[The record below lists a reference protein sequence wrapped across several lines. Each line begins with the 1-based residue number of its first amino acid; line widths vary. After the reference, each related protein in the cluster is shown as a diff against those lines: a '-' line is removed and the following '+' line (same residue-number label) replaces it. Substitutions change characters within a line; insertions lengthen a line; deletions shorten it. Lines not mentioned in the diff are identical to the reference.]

1 MDTGACYA
9 SAGFAGSW
17 LSNAALEEEQ
27 ARMAVNP
34 LELRRVLGQF
44 ATGVTVVTSRI
55 GAQTR
60 GITVN
65 SFTSVSLDPPIVLI
79 CIDNKAR
86 SYSFLPEAGVFAVNV
101 LSEKQENISDYFARR
116 LAPNPD
122 DELAEIPYHD
132 GVTECPLIDGSI
144 AYVECRIIAKQD
156 VGDHAIFIAE
166 VVSASL
172 AVDAPPLLFF
182 RGRYPR
188 LIPPEVKA

>member
-1 MDTGACYA
+1 
-9 SAGFAGSW
+9 
-17 LSNAALEEEQ
+17 
-27 ARMAVNP
+27 MAINP
-34 LELRRVLGQF
+34 LELRRILGQF

-55 GAQTR
+55 STQTR

-86 SYSFLPEAGVFAVNV
+86 TYSFLPEAGVFAVNI
-101 LSEKQENISDYFARR
+101 LSENQESISDYFARR
-116 LAPNPD
+116 LAPDPD
-122 DELAEIPYHD
+122 DELAEIPYHE
-132 GVTECPLIDGSI
+132 GVTGCPLIDGSI
-144 AYVECRIIAKQD
+144 AYVECQIVAKQD

-172 AVDAPPLLFF
+172 AEDAPPLLFF

-188 LIPPEVKA
+188 LSLPEVTA